1 MQELMLNLT
10 TLEMNCPKLDAHLVI
25 KILVTT
31 DSQNLDVE
39 KTFPALFTC
48 NGYDSQVF
56 KWEYDIVVNGQVEQL
71 PIDKM
76 TVYLSFL
83 NGDMS
88 EINTGTVTSGRCA
101 GDVLFVFKVYVT
113 DDQEGCANGKGV
125 DSLTACYYFV
135 HLTGPKCGT
144 NTCTL
149 ESARFPIDPPFLY
162 ILLMFLIMINA
173 VPIDQHL
180 NQPVFN
186 GTKWVVLV
194 AGADGWPN
202 YASQSS
208 VYHAYQFFHA
218 NGIPNENIIVFHPND
233 IAHNMANPTPGIV
246 IDHPNGT
253 DVYHGVPLDY
263 TGFYD
268 RAMMFKSVL
277 NGSSDLINEGRKVLN
292 SGPNDHVFIYFIGH
306 GGPDLILFQEGDDY
320 LYGDDL
326 IKLLKLMHQN
336 KRYKK
341 LVFYLE
347 SCDSGS
353 MFKDQLPADI
363 NVYAITSSMWNQNSA
378 MMYYDKRYKTMI
390 GSFFAHYWL
399 LNSEQAA
406 LNNETLQQQFDY
418 IYKWTNT
425 PGQVDAENFTQQ
437 AQQYGDVSI
446 AKLPVS
452 DFTEMCQYTE
462 ELESL
467 LKGRQSVDK
476 HITDYVNS
484 IQHLLTVDSNA
495 ILNTK
500 QELNNRQC
508 YRHLNPYVLGKL
520 YIFVN
525 ICEEMRESSDADINA
540 VNQLLIQYCQQN
552 VENSQTIQ

>member
-1 MQELMLNLT
+1 
-10 TLEMNCPKLDAHLVI
+10 
-25 KILVTT
+25 
-31 DSQNLDVE
+31 
-39 KTFPALFTC
+39 
-48 NGYDSQVF
+48 
-56 KWEYDIVVNGQVEQL
+56 
-71 PIDKM
+71 M
-76 TVYLSFL
+76 TVKYNS
-83 NGDMS
+83 DMS

-101 GDVLFVFKVYVT
+101 GDVLFISKVYVT
-113 DDQEGCANGKGV
+113 DDQDGCANSKGV
-125 DSLTACYYFV
+125 DSLTARYYFV

-149 ESARFPIDPPFLY
+149 ESARFTINPPFLY
-162 ILLMFLIMINA
+162 VFSMFVIMINA
-173 VPIDQHL
+173 VPIDQHS
-180 NQPVFN
+180 NQPGFN

-218 NGIPNENIIVFHPND
+218 NGIPDENIIVFHPND

-277 NGSSDLINEGRKVLN
+277 NGSNDLMNDGRKVLN

-326 IKLLKLMHQN
+326 IKLLKVMHQN
-336 KRYKK
+336 KRYGK

-399 LNSEQAA
+399 LNSEQAD

-425 PGQVDAENFTQQ
+425 PGQVDVDNKTQQ
-437 AQQYGDVSI
+437 AQQYGDISI

-452 DFTEMCQYTE
+452 DFTGSHKSDKHLYNNIKFDINDYELVAHRDVPVFTE

-467 LKGRQSVDK
+467 LRGRQYVDK
-476 HITDYVNS
+476 HMTEYVNS

-508 YRHLNPYVLGKL
+508 YQQLVDNYHQNCFNLNQNPYVLGKL

-552 VENSQTIQ
+552 VNNKYSQIIE